1 MKSSRVQVFVLTCLA
16 LAVCACA
23 ALLAAL
29 VGVNGLQDASSAQVV
44 LVTPLAV
51 TRAPT
56 ALPAATATPAPTYT
70 RVIEPATPNGT
81 FVPYHVVSPTPTQA
95 AVQYDITV
103 PTPAA
108 PPMVYPITFDSSFKV
123 VTYPVVG
130 ATLSELSKSLNA
142 QAQPDSND
150 ATGQY
155 YARTQWYLS
164 GRWFTQPTARGCE
177 VESGSVTLAMTM
189 TLPALSASVGMSP
202 QVSDRWNTF
211 VNNTITHETG
221 HVTRNLQSSRDY
233 QRDLGNFP
241 PAPDCARLKSQLN
254 DLFNRATAAI
264 RQVNIDY
271 DAQTQH
277 GATQGA
283 VFP

>member
-1 MKSSRVQVFVLTCLA
+1 MKSPRVLAFIITCEV
-16 LAVCACA
+16 LAVCACG
-23 ALLAAL
+23 ALLAVL
-29 VGVNGLQDASSAQVV
+29 VGMNVLGNAFPQVA

-51 TRAPT
+51 TRPPT
-56 ALPAATATPAPTYT
+56 ARPIATDTPAPTFT
-70 RVIEPATPNGT
+70 RVIEPSTPNGT
-81 FVPYHVVSPTPTQA
+81 FVPYRVVSPTPTQA
-95 AVQYDITV
+95 GVVYDIIV

-123 VTYPVVG
+123 VTYPVIG
-130 ATLSELSKSLNA
+130 TTLSELQRSLNA
-142 QAQPDSND
+142 QALPDSND
-150 ATGQY
+150 VTGLY

-189 TLPALSASVGMSP
+189 TLPALSSSAGISP
-202 QVSDRWNTF
+202 QVDNRWNTF

-221 HVTRNLQSSRDY
+221 HVTRNLQSARDY

-241 PAPDCARLKSQLN
+241 PAPDCARIKPQLN
-254 DLFNRATAAI
+254 DLFNRATAAV